1 MLSSESVNGQ
11 PLESG
16 EWHRGL
22 SVTDPL
28 GEPTATFLSLS
39 ALNKLSHPLEAQSRL
54 QDLGVVICRNWH

>member
-39 ALNKLSHPLEAQSRL
+39 ALNKLSHPLEAQARL